1 MDTMY
6 RLLKD
11 LFTISRDVVRC
22 VPNDFVGGH
31 TLAAVRCPT
40 GLLFDLDG
48 QVCDWAHR
56 VSNCDKLTKPRNA
69 RPNFKTQVFD
79 IHIFLLASPVRD
91 KPSVSG
97 KEYM

>member
-1 MDTMY
+1 MY
-6 RLLKD
+6 SFGERYSLTPI
-11 LFTISRDVVRC
+11 FCFRDVVRC

-69 RPNFKTQVFD
+69 RPNFKTQVLF
-79 IHIFLLASPVRD
+79 
-91 KPSVSG
+91 K
-97 KEYM
+97 

>member
-1 MDTMY
+1 
-6 RLLKD
+6 
-11 LFTISRDVVRC
+11 VVRC

-69 RPNFKTQVFD
+69 RPNFKTQVEKGFHNSNKCSSNSPFKKKKNVFD
-79 IHIFLLASPVRD
+79 LGTI
-91 KPSVSG
+91 
-97 KEYM
+97 